1 MFYVAKGGDVM
12 ATDIFDKL
20 NDEQLKDIVTA
31 GFRFQHRTLEE
42 YVELSGRPLKASEEV
57 SWGEPVGREIW

>member
-1 MFYVAKGGDVM
+1 M
-12 ATDIFDKL
+12 AIYNLDKL
-20 NDEQLKDIVTA
+20 NDDEVKDLVAA

-42 YVELSGRPLKASEEV
+42 YVELSGRPLKASQEV